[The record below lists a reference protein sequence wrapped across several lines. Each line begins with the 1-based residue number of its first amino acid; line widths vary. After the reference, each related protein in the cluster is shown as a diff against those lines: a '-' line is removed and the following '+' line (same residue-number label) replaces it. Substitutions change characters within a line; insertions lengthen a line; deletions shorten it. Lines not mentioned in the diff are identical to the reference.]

1 MILTLLIF
9 TLVPYF
15 VIPYSDTVS
24 FLLCPVLIYS
34 FIALFNA
41 NDKKKHIIYGILI
54 GLELTF
60 DYFIKPSLTIIFIAA
75 FITFVLFIISKK
87 DNGQWKMFAL
97 SLLFITI
104 SFGCSYVA
112 LNNYLNNH
120 NGVVKIDKTRSF
132 PLTHFAAMGI
142 KGDGGF
148 NDIDFQNSLNTIDA
162 KQRSKD
168 SISLVKQRY
177 RDLGGKLGYQK
188 FLIHKQIMNSADGTF
203 GWGLEGTYLS
213 VFNKNSSFKNNTFQR
228 KFYLNTQGVAKPD
241 SYNFRFIQ
249 QILWIFVL
257 LLSIFGL
264 FQNSLFNFYIK
275 VAIIGFSI
283 FLLIFEGGRS
293 RYLIQFLPLL
303 LLLSSNGWNSLARLK
318 NRINI

>member
-1 MILTLLIF
+1 
-9 TLVPYF
+9 
-15 VIPYSDTVS
+15 
-24 FLLCPVLIYS
+24 
-34 FIALFNA
+34 
-41 NDKKKHIIYGILI
+41 
-54 GLELTF
+54 
-60 DYFIKPSLTIIFIAA
+60 
-75 FITFVLFIISKK
+75 
-87 DNGQWKMFAL
+87 
-97 SLLFITI
+97 
-104 SFGCSYVA
+104 
-112 LNNYLNNH
+112 
-120 NGVVKIDKTRSF
+120 
-132 PLTHFAAMGI
+132 
-142 KGDGGF
+142 
-148 NDIDFQNSLNTIDA
+148 
-162 KQRSKD
+162 
-168 SISLVKQRY
+168 
-177 RDLGGKLGYQK
+177 
-188 FLIHKQIMNSADGTF
+188 MNSADGTF